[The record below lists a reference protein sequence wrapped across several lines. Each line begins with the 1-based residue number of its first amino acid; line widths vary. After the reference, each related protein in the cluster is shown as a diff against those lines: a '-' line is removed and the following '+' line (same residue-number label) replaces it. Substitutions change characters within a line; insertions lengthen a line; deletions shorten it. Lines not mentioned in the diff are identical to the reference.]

1 MAVTRAAHSTVH
13 VRLYLCRCAV
23 LLMPMI
29 RVCYV
34 FAMSEDRRR
43 VSVRMEAVECYTPV
57 EAC

>member
-43 VSVRMEAVECYTPV
+43 VSVRMEAVDV
-57 EAC
+57 LRL